1 MVTPW
6 WIVMISG
13 VVVTGVVS
21 FWGWLAVKVI
31 EQGRKLVELEERLN
45 SRQIECEAR
54 LAWLRQMQTSL
65 ANVRED
71 TAAIRGALNIPRSEK
86 HE

>member
-1 MVTPW
+1 
-6 WIVMISG
+6 MISG

-31 EQGRKLVELEERLN
+31 DQGRKLVELEERLN
-45 SRQIECEAR
+45 SRQTECEAR
-54 LAWLRQMQTSL
+54 LAWLQQMQASL

-71 TAAIRGALNIPRSEK
+71 TAAIRGALNISRSEK
-86 HE
+86 NE